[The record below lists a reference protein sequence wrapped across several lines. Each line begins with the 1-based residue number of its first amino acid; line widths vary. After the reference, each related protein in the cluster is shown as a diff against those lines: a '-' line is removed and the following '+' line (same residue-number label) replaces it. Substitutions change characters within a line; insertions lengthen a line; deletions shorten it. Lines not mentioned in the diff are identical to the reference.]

1 MQPASPPLEN
11 IVELLDANDV
21 QAIASIFSLAH
32 PADIADAL
40 EQLTPSKRPYAWTYI
55 PTAAKGEV
63 LAELNDGVFKD
74 LAHELDKDELV
85 DAIKVLELDEIADLI
100 PELPESILADVL
112 FAVDR
117 ETRNNLG
124 EVLSYSEDSA
134 GGLMDLDATAV
145 RDNVSLEVVL
155 HYLRRL
161 QELPEHTNTIYLVC
175 LLYTSPSPRD
185 A

>member
-1 MQPASPPLEN
+1 MLQTSTPIDN
-11 IVELLDANDV
+11 IVQLLDNNDV
-21 QAIASIFSLAH
+21 SGVESVFAQAH

-40 EQLTPSKRPYAWTYI
+40 EQLTPIKRPLAWLYI
-55 PTAAKGEV
+55 PQAVKGQV

-74 LAHELDKDELV
+74 LAHELDKEELV

-124 EVLSYSEDSA
+124 EVLS
-134 GGLMDLDATAV
+134 L
-145 RDNVSLEVVL
+145 SLI
-155 HYLRRL
+155 H
-161 QELPEHTNTIYLVC
+161 I
-175 LLYTSPSPRD
+175 
-185 A
+185 